1 MSEDFYMSDVVD
13 YLTRLGLRIASV
25 DELQRVVEL
34 VFHDELGQWQ
44 LLITLQAGP
53 LGRRLLFI
61 VPHLSIL
68 PQRQRLSCLEALMS
82 LNYTLPLGRFGLDL
96 EDSEVRF
103 SASLYLGQQRLSL
116 QTFRRYLEG
125 VIQTIVIYHSL
136 LPRIIY
142 GQCTARAA
150 LSACEQAFL
159 ESYEGEGSSSWRER
173 LGGERLGG
181 ECLGGERL
189 GNEPAQMEEHEAADE
204 ARQPELDAAEVLA
217 EIKRLLQEGQS
228 RERDDGFD

>member
-1 MSEDFYMSDVVD
+1 MSEDFRITDVVS
-13 YLTRLGLRIASV
+13 YLTRLGLRVASV
-25 DELQRVVEL
+25 DERQGVAEL

-44 LLITLQAGP
+44 LLLILQAGSP

-96 EDSEVRF
+96 EDDEVRF
-103 SASLYLGQQRLSL
+103 CASVYLGQQRLSL
-116 QTFRRYLEG
+116 PAFRHHLEA

-142 GQCTARAA
+142 GHCTARAA
-150 LSACEQAFL
+150 LTACEQAFL
-159 ESYEGEGSSSWRER
+159 ESYEGERLSWQEGPSSRQELAEDEMELDASSS
-173 LGGERLGG
+173 
-181 ECLGGERL
+181 
-189 GNEPAQMEEHEAADE
+189 
-204 ARQPELDAAEVLA
+204 ELDAAEVLA
-217 EIKRLLQEGQS
+217 EIRRMLQEGRS
-228 RERDDGFD
+228 RERDDDPD

>member
-1 MSEDFYMSDVVD
+1 MSEDFQMSDVVN

-25 DELQRVVEL
+25 DERQGVVEL

-44 LLITLQAGP
+44 LLITLQGGP

-68 PQRQRLSCLEALMS
+68 PLRRRLSCLEALMS

-96 EDSEVRF
+96 EDGEIRF
-103 SASLYLGQQRLSL
+103 SASLYLGQYRLSL
-116 QTFRRYLEG
+116 PVFRRHLEG

-142 GQCTARAA
+142 GQGTARAA
-150 LSACEQAFL
+150 LTACEQAFL
-159 ESYEGEGSSSWRER
+159 ESYEGARLPLPEQER
-173 LGGERLGG
+173 TGAGGEQ
-181 ECLGGERL
+181 
-189 GNEPAQMEEHEAADE
+189 AQEEDEAAR
-204 ARQPELDAAEVLA
+204 AAPLPELDAAEVLA
-217 EIKRLLQEGQS
+217 EIRRILQEGQ
-228 RERDDGFD
+228 RQERDGGSGDLA

>member
-1 MSEDFYMSDVVD
+1 MSEDFRISDVVD
-13 YLTRLGLRIASV
+13 YLTRLGLRVASV
-25 DELQRVVEL
+25 DERQGIVEL

-44 LLITLQAGP
+44 LLIMLQAGP

-96 EDSEVRF
+96 EDSEIRF
-103 SASLYLGQQRLSL
+103 SASLYLGQQRLAL
-116 QTFRRYLEG
+116 QAFRHYLEG

-150 LSACEQAFL
+150 LAACEQAFL
-159 ESYEGEGSSSWRER
+159 ESYEREGLSW
-173 LGGERLGG
+173 GERLSS
-181 ECLGGERL
+181 EQ
-189 GNEPAQMEEHEAADE
+189 AQAEEDESLREAP
-204 ARQPELDAAEVLA
+204 QPELDAAEVLA
-217 EIKRLLQEGQS
+217 EIRRMLQERQS
-228 RERDDGFD
+228 QERDSSSD